1 MSQIEDQFK
10 VLPASIGGA
19 AFQMHVS
26 KQDVGRR
33 RALQEYPNTDF
44 VTEQDLGAQADDFTI
59 TGHIAGSDYLR
70 KKKALRDVFAGV
82 GPFLLVHP
90 FEGRF
95 LVKVEGR
102 LSIEEDAKKLG
113 WAEVSFKCKRAT
125 RDDINRVT
133 VDPATT
139 ATSAVTSARSASAT
153 SAAAQVSR
161 LDVSTVQAAFRTKIG
176 VVKTALASSVGAV
189 LDATDTT
196 GAAIVASV
204 NSLTTVTDGLLT
216 SPLELFASIAST
228 VRGVVKAP
236 FVVST
241 TAETTYAALSD
252 GDRILAMLG
261 IAGRF
266 VRLDEIDLE
275 PLTEQAL
282 SGEPSDADTDAQA
295 IARNAQAL
303 TACLRAEAAAAI
315 VEAVLVTK
323 PDSTTQAADILERVN
338 QLMLGEVDGD
348 PDALLFAVDAD
359 SLVALS
365 DLRAALTRY
374 LASLTSLP
382 TIETYEVPAR
392 TNAIMLAQLL
402 LGDATRYDEI
412 VSRNQL
418 SDPMFIAAGTEIEY
432 LRAA

>member
-1 MSQIEDQFK
+1 
-10 VLPASIGGA
+10 
-19 AFQMHVS
+19 
-26 KQDVGRR
+26 
-33 RALQEYPNTDF
+33 
-44 VTEQDLGAQADDFTI
+44 
-59 TGHIAGSDYLR
+59 
-70 KKKALRDVFAGV
+70 
-82 GPFLLVHP
+82 
-90 FEGRF
+90 
-95 LVKVEGR
+95 
-102 LSIEEDAKKLG
+102 
-113 WAEVSFKCKRAT
+113 
-125 RDDINRVT
+125 
-133 VDPATT
+133 
-139 ATSAVTSARSASAT
+139 
-153 SAAAQVSR
+153 
-161 LDVSTVQAAFRTKIG
+161 
-176 VVKTALASSVGAV
+176 
-189 LDATDTT
+189 
-196 GAAIVASV
+196 
-204 NSLTTVTDGLLT
+204 
-216 SPLELFASIAST
+216 
-228 VRGVVKAP
+228 
-236 FVVST
+236 
-241 TAETTYAALSD
+241 
-252 GDRILAMLG
+252 MLG

-382 TIETYEVPAR
+382 TIETYEVPAQ

-418 SDPMFIAAGTEIEY
+418 LDPMFIAAGTEIEY